1 MITAIKKQNQSKVN
15 KWSRLQESYRLTVNE
30 INIAEDSGNDKKA
43 DRLRIKEEKIYSDIL
58 DVEEILTKF
67 ELKNCKKEFKNNYG
81 YEA

>member
-67 ELKNCKKEFKNNYG
+67 ELKTCKKEVKNNYG